1 MSKQQTAVEWLE
13 EQISNSS
20 YYQKLIEDI
29 ESPLQVQIEGK
40 SKTLK
45 PKSIFQQAKQ
55 IECEQIAK
63 AWERRAMDVTG
74 YDYYRLYHGKLPYG
88 GDHE

>member
-1 MSKQQTAVEWLE
+1 MSKQQTAIDWLWQ
-13 EQISNSS
+13 QIFDNHV
-20 YYQKLIEDI
+20 YELED
-29 ESPLQVQIEGK
+29 LADF
-40 SKTLK
+40 
-45 PKSIFQQAKQ
+45 FQQAKKM
-55 IECEQIAK
+55 ECEQIAK